1 MARLSGANG
10 HRPRIVLFI
19 VTSFWAYGEL
29 NIATEFASRM
39 TGTGF
44 RPLFL
49 IPPTHRDLLAATG
62 LPYQVL
68 IPGAGKINRI
78 QLHDIALVHRPAA
91 VVLADFLNYDF
102 CDRHYGLTRA
112 DLDVFDC
119 PVGTFDNFSWG
130 RPGSFLD
137 VYGFKAA
144 YQDEIA
150 TDGLTFRLRPCPLN
164 NPLPGGDDT
173 AYPYPLLDPAVA
185 AIGTGEA
192 DEARHVRAELGVP
205 DGRPLVL
212 LTGAT
217 WQRMHVAYPM
227 VTAFV
232 AACTAMVERL
242 LRGLLEHAAV
252 VSVGS
257 ALVFGDDPPPG
268 FHATGPL
275 PPERFRRLATAAD
288 LHISNNLSSVTLHRL
303 ALAGV
308 ASVALF
314 SSLTKDGDELGS
326 LSGAPV
332 PLSPFAAD
340 VIGGVQHLY
349 PFRMFPVGWF
359 QFLRSLV
366 DGNPFTE
373 VVRHVELFDE
383 AGALETIGSLLHPG
397 ARRDRLA
404 AARQSYL
411 DALACLPDVGSILK
425 RITAE
430 VTV

>member
-1 MARLSGANG
+1 V
-10 HRPRIVLFI
+10 VLFI

-39 TGTGF
+39 AGTGF

-49 IPPTHRDLLAATG
+49 IPPTHRALLAATG
-62 LPYQVL
+62 LMYQVL

-78 QLHDIALVHRPAA
+78 QLQDIALAHRPAA

-112 DLDVFDC
+112 DLEVFDC
-119 PVGTFDNFSWG
+119 PIGTFDNFSWG

-137 VYGFKAA
+137 TYGFRAR
-144 YQDEIA
+144 YQNDIA
-150 TDGLTFRLRPCPLN
+150 TDGLAFRLRPCPLN
-164 NPLPGGDDT
+164 SPLPCDDDT
-173 AYPYPLLDPAVA
+173 AHPYPLLDGSVE

-192 DEARHVRAELGVP
+192 GEARRVRAELGVP

-217 WQRMHVAYPM
+217 WQRMHVAYPV

-232 AACTAMVERL
+232 QACKAMVERL
-242 LRGLLEHAAV
+242 LTGLLDHAAV

-257 ALVFGDDPPPG
+257 ALVFADGAPPG
-268 FHATGPL
+268 FQSTGPL
-275 PPERFRRLATAAD
+275 PPDRFRRLASAAD
-288 LHISNNLSSVTLHRL
+288 LHISNNLISVTLHRL

-308 ASVALF
+308 PSVALF
-314 SSLTKDGDELGS
+314 SSLTKDGDEMGS
-326 LSGAPV
+326 LSREPV
-332 PLSPFAAD
+332 RLSAFAAN
-340 VIGGVQHLY
+340 VVGGVHHLY
-349 PFRMFPVGWF
+349 PFRMFPVGWYH
-359 QFLRSLV
+359 FLHSLV

-383 AGALETIGSLLHPG
+383 AGALETIGSLLAPG
-397 ARRDRLA
+397 ATRDRLD

-411 DALACLPDVGSILK
+411 DALAQLPDVDSILT